1 MNIFRVVRLTAVF
14 LASLILAACR
24 FEDDQ
29 YIFGSDDFVP
39 IPDELL
45 IVDNGSKIVSDEL
58 SGGTLRRVSKNQFVF
73 TGPAGETD
81 GSGFSF
87 AKLLGSDDFWIAQ
100 LGVVDENGKQKGK
113 IIYVL
118 ASFNDESMIVRAPSL
133 EATPRLDKNF
143 PVLENLSDL
152 QRYFNA
158 VLDLPDED
166 FIEIPFFFFD
176 VSKPD
181 PDGSRLAS
189 LKERISKIKE
199 ETRAAAEARKQR
211 KEEAELAERIANDGK
226 QYGRWLHRIET
237 DIVTDETQQ
246 VLFGLPNGVQDYQAG
261 KFIEVSCRYPIDEK
275 SSKFGVAIHWGE
287 PLQKIISTEENI
299 DVAQVIMRFDKKP
312 ARTTGW
318 ARSENKKSTYTVS
331 GVVKNYTGSRLA
343 YLKKLSR
350 QTGEDLEVIPEFLR
364 KFLLE
369 SDQAIFR
376 GFTEKT
382 GKDLTFVFDTIEFG
396 NALENFPTQC
406 R

>member
-1 MNIFRVVRLTAVF
+1 MNIFQVVRFSAVVLF
-14 LASLILAACR
+14 SLVVAGCR

-29 YIFGSDDFVP
+29 YIFGSDEFVP

-45 IVDNGSKIVSDEL
+45 IVDNGSKVVSDEL
-58 SGGTLRRVSKNQFVF
+58 SGGTLRRFSKNQFVF

-100 LGVVDENGKQKGK
+100 WGVVDENGKQKGK
-113 IIYVL
+113 IFFVL

-176 VSKPD
+176 VTKPD

-199 ETRAAAEARKQR
+199 ENRAAAEARKQR

-246 VLFGLPNGVQDYQAG
+246 VLFGLPNGIKDYQAA
-261 KFIEVSCRYPIDEK
+261 KFIEVSCRYGVEK
-275 SSKFGVAIHWGE
+275 HPKFDVAVHWGE
-287 PLQKIISTEENI
+287 PLQKISVTEENI
-299 DVAQVIMRFDKKP
+299 DLTRVIMRFDQDLAK
-312 ARTTGW
+312 TTGW
-318 ARSENKKSTYTVS
+318 ARSKDKQKTYTV
-331 GVVKNYTGSRLA
+331 GDVVTKYPNAKLT
-343 YLKKLSR
+343 YLKNLSKKS
-350 QTGEDLEVIPEFLR
+350 GEDLVVISESLR
-364 KFLLE
+364 GALLK

-382 GKDLTFVFDTIEFG
+382 GEDLTFVFDTTEFG
-396 NALENFPTQC
+396 NALENFPSQC